1 MNNHYHFVNDS
12 ERTSIVY
19 THYLKQTMENFYL
32 CTHIP
37 VRALDAHYK
46 DLLYTGLL
54 PGMLNFNEPIQNWL
68 EHLSVGASS
77 NLFTFSPCEHIHF
90 TLCKMHPPKEGIEP
104 SSLETSIYNGF
115 FLIGPYTD
123 SLTLKE
129 DYAFKPLHCIPH
141 LIELLH
147 IISKTQLS
155 QITHTAL
162 EDYNYHVARA
172 KDYIKMHYMN
182 PITLD
187 GLATHLGLNKSY
199 LCTIFKKSTK
209 DSFCNYTNKIRI
221 EESKKL
227 LKTSSA
233 SMTDI
238 ALAVGFSSSSY
249 FNTIFKKLE
258 GKTPLD
264 YRKESL
270 KFKYV

>member
-1 MNNHYHFVNDS
+1 M
-12 ERTSIVY
+12 Y
-19 THYLKQTMENFYL
+19 THYLQQTMENFYL

-37 VRALDAHYK
+37 VRALDTKYNE
-46 DLLYTGLL
+46 LLYTGIL
-54 PGMLNFNEPIQNWL
+54 PGMPNFNESIQNWIK
-68 EHLSVGASS
+68 HLPSDAASKMH
-77 NLFTFSPCEHIHF
+77 TFSPCDNIHF
-90 TLCKMHPPKEGIEP
+90 TLCKMSNSCSLEP
-104 SSLETSIYNGF
+104 SIGNVF

-141 LIELLH
+141 VIELLH

-162 EDYNYHVARA
+162 QDYNYHVARA
-172 KDYIKMHYMN
+172 KEYIESHYMN

-187 GLATHLGLNKSY
+187 DLATHLSLNKSY

-209 DSFCNYTNKIRI
+209 DSFCNYTNKVRI

-233 SMTDI
+233 SITDI

-249 FNTIFKKLE
+249 FNTNFKKLE

-270 KFKYV
+270 KSEYS